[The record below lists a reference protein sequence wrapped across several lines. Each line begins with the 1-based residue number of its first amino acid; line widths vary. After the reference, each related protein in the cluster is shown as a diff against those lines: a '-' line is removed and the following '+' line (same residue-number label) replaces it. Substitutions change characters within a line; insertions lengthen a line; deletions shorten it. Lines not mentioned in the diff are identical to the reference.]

1 MGINNI
7 RKEEQTSQ
15 KNTPLMSIF
24 RVIILIAFVVVMS
37 CTILYFVEMN
47 SDNKSYF
54 TIHFALPLI
63 LFMVGIIALF
73 MAMLSKQSLTGE
85 SKGDNLMIVV
95 GILLM
100 VCSVIAL
107 VWSYF
112 N

>member
-1 MGINNI
+1 MGKNNI
-7 RKEEQTSQ
+7 RKEEQTPQ

-85 SKGDNLMIVV
+85 GDNLMIVV